1 MRRWGPLITVCAGA
15 VMLLLD
21 VTIVNVALPEAA
33 VELSATF
40 TDLQW
45 VLDGYV
51 LALAALLLGTGALAD
66 RFGRRRVYCAALA
79 TFGLAS
85 LCCGLAPS
93 PELLTA
99 ARTVQGLG
107 AAGMFATAPAL
118 LNDTYRGRSRGIAF
132 GVWGGVS
139 AAAAAAG
146 PVVGGVVT
154 HFLGWRWIFLVN
166 VPICLAAL
174 LLAPRVLPRSAGDSG
189 RRLDLV
195 GTVLF
200 TFASGS
206 LVYGLIRGNELGW
219 TSPASVALFGGSV
232 LAMAAFLLT
241 ERRRSFP
248 VVDPRLLRDGRFAG
262 ISLAAITMTVAA
274 YSYLLYVSLWLQ
286 SRDGLSPLLTGL
298 VMAPLGFAAMVTAL
312 AKGKRGSS
320 IRPRT
325 PIACGLV
332 FVGAGGLVMASAGP
346 GPLWPWVLIGTTLTG
361 VGAGLVSP
369 LLASTALSI
378 VSREQAGMA
387 SAVNAACRQF
397 GTALGIALFGALFP
411 HFGLRVLFLVSTG
424 VAVTGAALTWVL
436 LREVQ
441 QRQPK
446 NTPADHVGRRQ
457 RSRS

>member
-1 MRRWGPLITVCAGA
+1 
-15 VMLLLD
+15 MLLLD

-33 VELSATF
+33 AELGATF

-45 VLDGYV
+45 VMDGYI
-51 LALAALLLGTGALAD
+51 LALAALLLGTGAVAD
-66 RFGRRRVYCAALA
+66 RFGRRRVYCSALA

-107 AAGMFATAPAL
+107 AAGMFAIAPAL
-118 LNDTYRGRSRGIAF
+118 LHASYEGRMRGIAF

-146 PVVGGVVT
+146 PLVGGVVT

-166 VPICLAAL
+166 VPICVVAV
-174 LLAPRVLPRSAGDSG
+174 LLAPRVLTRTPGDSG
-189 RRLDLV
+189 RRLDLA

-200 TFASGS
+200 TLSSGA

-219 TSPASVALFGGSV
+219 TSPASVALFSGSA
-232 LAMAAFLLT
+232 LAMAAFLFT

-248 VVDPRLLRDGRFAG
+248 VLDPRLLRDGRFVG

-274 YSYLLYVSLWLQ
+274 YSSLLYVSLWLQ
-286 SRDGLSPLLTGL
+286 TRDGLSPLLTGL
-298 VMAPLGFAAMVTAL
+298 VMAPLGFTAMVTAL
-312 AKGKRGSS
+312 AKGRLGASAP
-320 IRPRT
+320 PRA

-346 GPLWPWVLIGTTLTG
+346 GPFWPWVLAGTALAG

-378 VSREQAGMA
+378 VSRERTGMA

-411 HFGLRVLFLVSTG
+411 HFGLRILFLVSTG
-424 VAVTGAALTWVL
+424 VALAGAALTWVL
-436 LREVQ
+436 LREIP
-441 QRQPK
+441 RQDRK
-446 NTPADHVGRRQ
+446 NTPADHAGRRQ
-457 RSRS
+457 GSRS